1 MNTNS
6 LITLLCVGAL
16 VAGCASPT
24 QTKKDESSSSVA
36 TAPVQAAKERSPA
49 TYSAILPDGKVSVY
63 GKVYG
68 DFEHSPV
75 PRFQAAASY
84 PEELYEQKVTG
95 SAAVTF
101 TLTAKGETK
110 DFTVKASQEEFG
122 AAALA
127 AAKKNKYTLAKK
139 DSLPV
144 ECRIELLYNFPGPFV
159 KERIDTR
166 PENLKFVVH
175 DK

>member
-1 MNTNS
+1 MNTT
-6 LITLLCVGAL
+6 LLATLLCVAAL
-16 VAGCASPT
+16 IAGCASPT
-24 QTKKDESSSSVA
+24 QTKNDETGPSAA

-49 TYSAILPDGKVSVY
+49 TYSAIFPDGKVSVY
-63 GKVYG
+63 GKVHG
-68 DFEHSPV
+68 DFEHAPV
-75 PRFQAAASY
+75 PRLQAAASY
-84 PEELYEQKVTG
+84 PEELYEQKVSG
-95 SAAVTF
+95 SAEVTF

-110 DFTVKASQEEFG
+110 DFSVKASQEEFG

-127 AAKKNKYTLAKK
+127 AAKKNKYTLAKN

-144 ECRIELLYNFPGPFV
+144 ECRIELLYSFPGPFV

-166 PENLKFVVH
+166 PENLRFVVN